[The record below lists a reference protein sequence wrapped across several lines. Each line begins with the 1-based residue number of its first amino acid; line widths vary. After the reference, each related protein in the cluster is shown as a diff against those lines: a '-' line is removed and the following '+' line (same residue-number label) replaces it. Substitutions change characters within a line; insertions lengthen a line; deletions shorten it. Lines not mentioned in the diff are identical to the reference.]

1 MPPAHLTVMRTSRLV
16 VILILALQATGCGTQ
31 GTATRT
37 GVEGRTMIDG
47 GCPVLRI
54 DSPCPDRPFPAIV
67 TAIHHGSTA
76 ATASTTSDANGHF
89 TLTLAPGD
97 YILRAAPT
105 AGGSPPTALDTE
117 ITVPG
122 TGYAQVTIRFDSGIR

>member
-1 MPPAHLTVMRTSRLV
+1 MPLAHPTVMRTRRLAM
-16 VILILALQATGCGTQ
+16 ILILALDITACGTQ
-31 GTATRT
+31 GTAPQT

-54 DSPCPDRPFPAIV
+54 DSPCPDRPFPATV
-67 TAIHHGSTA
+67 TAVHHGSTT
-76 ATASTTSDANGHF
+76 ATAATTSDTNGHF

-97 YILRAAPT
+97 YTLHAAPT
-105 AGGSPPTALDTE
+105 AGGSPPTAPDTE
-117 ITVPG
+117 ITVPA